1 MISKEEKIQI
11 TCAELPDVVITKVTP
26 KEVKRMGFNKV
37 PDSLKRRTKE
47 YDKHFLYHFNNYCY
61 KAMRGKNLLGM
72 MVLAP
77 KSPKSKKD
85 EILHLIIVNVFKPYR
100 LQGIG
105 SFLFVAAYGIAQ
117 SLGYKT
123 VYIESDNDLPDS
135 KPFCDAMVKHVKE
148 DYNGTVQEIDLNNK
162 EMETHE

>member
-1 MISKEEKIQI
+1 MSKKDKIKI
-11 TCAELPDVVITKVTP
+11 TCEELPDVFITKVTP
-26 KEVKRMGFNKV
+26 KEVKSMGFNEV
-37 PDSLKRRTKE
+37 PDSLKKRTRE
-47 YDKHFLYHFNNYCY
+47 HDKHFSYHFNNHCY

-85 EILHLIIVNVFKPYR
+85 EVLHLLIVNVFKPYR

-105 SFLFVAAYGIAQ
+105 SFLFVAAHGIAQ

-123 VYIESDNDLPDS
+123 LFIESDSDLPDS
-135 KPFCDAMVKHVKE
+135 KPFCDAMIKHVEE
-148 DYNGTVQEIDLNNK
+148 DYNGTVIEEGD
-162 EMETHE
+162 E